1 MNQKFSK
8 IHKEIL
14 KKSTNYKFLHN
25 QINENGV
32 QKIENTN
39 LDLFTFLIKIIISQQ
54 ISDLVAKKI
63 WNKFCSLTNATNP
76 TIKSINSK
84 NDLLKIFENLG
95 ISERK
100 KNYIFNIY
108 DLIIKKSIP
117 NIIHLPE
124 NIIREKLKKIKGIG
138 NWSCDMVM
146 IFFCMNQ
153 NILPEND
160 LIVKKTLKKICLEER
175 KKINFKNRFSPYL
188 SIFSVHLW
196 KMSKRIL

>member
-1 MNQKFSK
+1 MKMVFK
-8 IHKEIL
+8 
-14 KKSTNYKFLHN
+14 
-25 QINENGV
+25 
-32 QKIENTN
+32 KIENTN

-63 WNKFCSLTNATNP
+63 WNKFCLLTNATNP

-124 NIIREKLKKIKGIG
+124 NIIREKLKK
-138 NWSCDMVM
+138 N
-146 IFFCMNQ
+146 
-153 NILPEND
+153 
-160 LIVKKTLKKICLEER
+160 
-175 KKINFKNRFSPYL
+175 
-188 SIFSVHLW
+188 
-196 KMSKRIL
+196 

>member
-1 MNQKFSK
+1 M
-8 IHKEIL
+8 
-14 KKSTNYKFLHN
+14 
-25 QINENGV
+25 
-32 QKIENTN
+32 
-39 LDLFTFLIKIIISQQ
+39 
-54 ISDLVAKKI
+54 
-63 WNKFCSLTNATNP
+63 LTNATNP

-160 LIVKKTLKKICLEER
+160 LIVKKNSQENLFRGEKK
-175 KKINFKNRFSPYL
+175 N
-188 SIFSVHLW
+188 
-196 KMSKRIL
+196 